1 VAPVADRSAIF
12 ARFSEL
18 VFHFNATLPAGTSSV
33 DLSQIFWSFDKLC
46 KQMRLLSIA

>member
-18 VFHFNATLPAGTSSV
+18 VFHFNVTLPAGTSSV
-33 DLSQIFWSFDKLC
+33 DLSHIFWSFSKLC
-46 KQMRLLSIA
+46 KQMRFLSMT

>member
-1 VAPVADRSAIF
+1 VAFLADPSAIF

-46 KQMRLLSIA
+46 NQMRLLSIA